1 MSIIDDSG
9 KDIGSIK
16 KIGITIFLFSG
27 LFGMIIL
34 MSSSTPLG
42 LYLGWFFLIISFV
55 VLIIWVMWKI
65 AGNLNEVV
73 VKITE
78 PESNYQIESKR
89 IDNDQD
95 IKENKPMSNSKVLVI
110 GITLAVILYWV
121 TSVI

>member
-1 MSIIDDSG
+1 MSKIDDKE
-9 KDIGSIK
+9 KDIGGIK

-34 MSSSTPLG
+34 MSSTPLG
-42 LYLGWFFLIISFV
+42 IYLGWFLLIISFV
-55 VLIIWVMWKI
+55 VLIIGVMWKI
-65 AGNLNEVV
+65 AGKLDEIVV
-73 VKITE
+73 NITD
-78 PESNYQIESKR
+78 PESSYQIESEVTDSGK
-89 IDNDQD
+89 D

>member
-1 MSIIDDSG
+1 MSKINDREE
-9 KDIGSIK
+9 DIGGIK

-42 LYLGWFFLIISFV
+42 IYLGWFLLIISFV
-55 VLIIWVMWKI
+55 VLIIGVMWKI
-65 AGNLNEVV
+65 AGKLDEIVV
-73 VKITE
+73 NITD
-78 PESNYQIESKR
+78 PESSRQIESEI
-89 IDNDQD
+89 IDDDQD